1 MLTKVYGLLWLVTGV
16 LMLALFLTGNLGTTG
31 LVVFGF
37 IIFGLL
43 YMGLISVLPF
53 WATHNISTK
62 H

>member
-1 MLTKVYGLLWLVTGV
+1 MLTKVYGLLWLATAVF
-16 LMLALFLTGNLGTTG
+16 MMAAYLTGNLGTNS
-31 LVVFGF
+31 VIVFGF

-53 WATHNISTK
+53 WATHNTSTK